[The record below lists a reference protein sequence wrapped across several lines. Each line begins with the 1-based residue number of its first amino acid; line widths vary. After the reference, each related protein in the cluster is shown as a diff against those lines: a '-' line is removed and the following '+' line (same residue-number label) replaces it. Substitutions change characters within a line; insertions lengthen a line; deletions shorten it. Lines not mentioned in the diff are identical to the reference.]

1 MYWFISN
8 IDLLRKLLGRMNSQ
22 YEPIEDNVLSEEPR
36 NVSTNNLNIKDNH
49 RGQMADQLSHGE
61 SELEGEH
68 KNAQQSS
75 EGGRG

>member
-8 IDLLRKLLGRMNSQ
+8 IDQLRKLLGRMNSQ
-22 YEPIEDNVLSEEPR
+22 YEPVEDNVLSEEPR
-36 NVSTNNLNIKDNH
+36 NVSTNNLNIKNNH
-49 RGQMADQLSHGE
+49 RGQMADRLSHGE

-75 EGGRG
+75 EGRRG